1 MKMEPKVDNPLSVSW
16 HDSNWIPMLNP
27 TNIMDY
33 FSERSN
39 PFYDRN
45 CNNEIV
51 KMQRLN
57 SDQLMNM
64 TGTEYILLH
73 VQEPILYV
81 IRKQHRHSPAQ
92 ATPLTDYYIIAGVVY
107 QAPDLGSV
115 FSSRI
120 LSAVHNLQG
129 AFDDTISFSRYHP
142 SKGYSWEFKDKNQK
156 VAAASTSK
164 KSSDR
169 EEASSVFQR
178 QRVDMLL
185 RELTNNFP
193 PKVIQ
198 PVPLAPTEQAKPATD
213 EVQIKTEPR
222 TEKSEAPLPQGRMRP
237 PPEKKPKLS

>member
-169 EEASSVFQR
+169 EE
-178 QRVDMLL
+178 
-185 RELTNNFP
+185 
-193 PKVIQ
+193 VIQ
-198 PVPLAPTEQAKPATD
+198 PVPLAPTEQAKPTTD
-213 EVQIKTEPR
+213 EVQTKTEPR

-237 PPEKKPKLS
+237 PPEKKPKLN